1 MRDELISRGKTPV
14 PIVSTTKEVYLRQR
28 NAKHVAQ
35 NLQLQLEKNTN
46 TYERTPMADADIALR
61 QATLRDNFKFIIAK
75 LAEKV
80 HRANNMA

>member
-1 MRDELISRGKTPV
+1 
-14 PIVSTTKEVYLRQR
+14 
-28 NAKHVAQ
+28 
-35 NLQLQLEKNTN
+35 
-46 TYERTPMADADIALR
+46 MADADIALR